1 MKKITRYIF
10 ALCFSLFVLFY
21 VGTYNVKADDNTEK
35 DDFKMVI
42 NPDSNGEPTYSYPYD
57 IEMEVLPGVTETVT
71 LHKQYTNSRD
81 IVVSIYIAKDTT
93 SVYSNK
99 FQVCEIIKENTEG
112 NVEALRYCS
121 EYMVSSDVVT
131 LTNSEGVE
139 EEWYV
144 TNSLFQIRGVNDGAK
159 DIEVKINRT
168 DALGTT
174 ILTKTQEII
183 IDTTGPVIT
192 LEGGEYVYLAAGDT
206 YTDLGAV
213 CVDDSEVIESACK
226 VTAEDKVIDSSKEGY
241 QYIMYTAVDFLGNET
256 NISRKIIVETKV
268 EEGGISLYWIFAGI
282 VVLLVGVFLIYV
294 VLKNKEKQRNQSVL

>member
-10 ALCFSLFVLFY
+10 ALCFSLFVLLLM
-21 VGTYNVKADDNTEK
+21 GTYNVKAEDSTDK
-35 DDFKMVI
+35 DVFKMVI
-42 NPDSNGEPTYSYPYD
+42 NPDSNGEPTYSYDYNLE
-57 IEMEVLPGVTETVT
+57 IEVSPGVFETKKFY
-71 LHKQYTNSRD
+71 KQYSSSRD
-81 IVVSIYIAKDTT
+81 VVVSIYILKDDP
-93 SVYSNK
+93 SVYSDK

-112 NVEALRYCS
+112 NVEKLRYCS
-121 EYMVSSDVVT
+121 EYMVALDEVT
-131 LTNSEGVE
+131 LTNSTGQE
-139 EEWYV
+139 EVWYV

-159 DIEVKINRT
+159 DIEVKINKT

-174 ILTKTQEII
+174 IVTKVQEIV

-226 VTAEDKVIDSSKEGY
+226 VVTEDKIIDSSKEGY

-256 NISRKIIVETKV
+256 SVLRKIMIEAKV